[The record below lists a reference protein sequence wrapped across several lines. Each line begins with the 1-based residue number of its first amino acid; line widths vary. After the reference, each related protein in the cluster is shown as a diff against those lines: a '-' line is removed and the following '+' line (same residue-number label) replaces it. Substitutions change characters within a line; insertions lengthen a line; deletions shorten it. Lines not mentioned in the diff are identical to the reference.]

1 MMILKGFIIISVLFL
16 LTFVKSG
23 KPKCYK
29 NVKWP
34 NTYVGKYYNWRLC
47 ESNNDC
53 DVGENCIPF
62 TECGD
67 SG

>member
-23 KPKCYK
+23 KNCYK

-47 ESNNDC
+47 ESKNDC
-53 DVGENCIPF
+53 KVGENCIPF
-62 TECGD
+62 TECGE